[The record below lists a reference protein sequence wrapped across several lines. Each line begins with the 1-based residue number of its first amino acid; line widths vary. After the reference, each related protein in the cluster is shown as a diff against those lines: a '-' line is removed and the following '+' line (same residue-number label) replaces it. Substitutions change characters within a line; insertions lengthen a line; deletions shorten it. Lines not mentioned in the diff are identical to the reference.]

1 MSSIAVYPL
10 DGFSMYWMPKT
21 AAPVCPPC
29 QSDLLALVFED
40 NDDEPK
46 HVSLREKVNR
56 ALRNIRSPKFFS
68 PITRLRSLTLSRRS
82 SRFTAPDT
90 LLSNKCS

>member
-10 DGFSMYWMPKT
+10 DGFSMYLMPRS

-29 QSDLLALVFED
+29 QSDLLPSVFED
-40 NDDEPK
+40 DDDK
-46 HVSLREKVNR
+46 TKYVSLRKKVNR
-56 ALRNIRSPKFFS
+56 ALRSIHSPKFLS

-82 SRFTAPDT
+82 SRSTATDSLPST
-90 LLSNKCS
+90 KST